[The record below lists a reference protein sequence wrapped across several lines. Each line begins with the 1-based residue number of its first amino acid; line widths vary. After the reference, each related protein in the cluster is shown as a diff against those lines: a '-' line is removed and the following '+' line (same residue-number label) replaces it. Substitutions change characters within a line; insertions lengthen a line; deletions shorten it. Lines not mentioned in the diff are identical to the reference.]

1 MADNVIIQNG
11 AGEEIVYENVSGVEL
26 LNEDGE
32 TATFVHD
39 AEILYEN
46 LPDKP
51 FGNIPVVLEETEL
64 SFEADERWGGYISGF
79 IATSEPIPGETYKVI
94 WGETEYR
101 CVCRSDKIHEGIADT
116 EAVLYWFGN
125 QTLFWNM
132 GSGTD
137 TGEPF
142 VIWFGT
148 NDAGEFCAIIETLE
162 TDAVHTVS
170 IIPVNEVTK
179 IDKKYLPDDVVGGSV
194 PEFDLAAMGLPA
206 LPIDGTWVEAE
217 CDVTELCAALDK
229 GVVKVKFT
237 ANLGVETEASG
248 VISASYMGT
257 AYQINYIGCME
268 ATPMLLNFTIL
279 PLSSKIVGSILTLT
293 AASSSTT

>member
-11 AGEEIVYENVSGVEL
+11 AGEEVIYENVSGVEL

-64 SFEADERWGGYISGF
+64 SFELDESYGIYDAAFS
-79 IATSEPIPGETYKVI
+79 AASEPIPDETYKVN
-94 WGETEYR
+94 WDGTEYL

-125 QTLFWNM
+125 QTLFWNL
-132 GSGTD
+132 GYGDD

-142 VIWFGT
+142 CIWFDI
-148 NDAGEFCAIIETLE
+148 NDAGELIAIIETLD
-162 TDAVHTVS
+162 TSATHTVS
-170 IIPVNEVTK
+170 ITPVNEVTK
-179 IDKKYLPDDVVGGSV
+179 IDKKYLPDDIGTDIPV
-194 PEFDLAAMGLPA
+194 FDLAAMGLPA
-206 LPIDGTWVEAE
+206 IPVNGTQVSVE
-217 CDVTELCAALDK
+217 CDLTEIKAAMANGLIKIKANVDI
-229 GVVKVKFT
+229 GSMVLAVESVVAPIHTFANNSYSATFT
-237 ANLGVETEASG
+237 AMMDNTLDMCYIQFYNGQ
-248 VISASYMGT
+248 IT
-257 AYQINYIGCME
+257 AQV
-268 ATPMLLNFTIL
+268 F
-279 PLSSKIVGSILTLT
+279 VLT
-293 AASSSTT
+293 ATT

>member
-11 AGEEIVYENVSGVEL
+11 AGEEVVYENVSGVEL
-26 LNEDGE
+26 LTEDGE

-51 FGNIPVVLEETEL
+51 FGNKPAIIEEQELAFNHTVVDDDIEFYECKINDIPEPVTGEN
-64 SFEADERWGGYISGF
+64 YIVNWDG
-79 IATSEPIPGETYKVI
+79 
-94 WGETEYR
+94 TEYT
-101 CVCRSDKIHEGIADT
+101 CVCKDRSDDVMSIEGHRI
-116 EAVLYWFGN
+116 GN
-125 QTLFWNM
+125 DTLFLNA
-132 GSGTD
+132 GVGTD

-142 VIWFGT
+142 IFYRSLDGTGGFCT
-148 NDAGEFCAIIETLE
+148 NDTSAT
-162 TDAVHTVS
+162 HTVS
-170 IIPVNEVTK
+170 IISVIK
-179 IDKKYLPDDVVGGSV
+179 IDKKYLPDDIGGGSI
-194 PEFDLAAMGLPA
+194 PEFDFTAMGLPA
-206 LPIDGTWVEAE
+206 LPIDGTQVEAE

-237 ANLGVETEASG
+237 ANLGVEIEASG
-248 VISASYMGT
+248 VISAVHIET
-257 AYQINYIGCME
+257 DYQISFIGCME
-268 ATPMLLNFTIL
+268 ATPMLLNFAIL